1 MADDIVEPSSSG
13 WSNPIV
19 MIKKPDGS
27 YRFCLDFRKL
37 NQLTNRDAYPL
48 PKMDF
53 ILDQLRQAK
62 YISTLDIQKGFLNTL
77 RKQFCQINKNIW
89 LLFS

>member
-1 MADDIVEPSSSG
+1 
-13 WSNPIV
+13 

-48 PKMDF
+48 PKMDS
-53 ILDQLRQAK
+53 ILDQLRQA
-62 YISTLDIQKGFLNTL
+62 IVDCVPRAS
-77 RKQFCQINKNIW
+77 W
-89 LLFS
+89 W